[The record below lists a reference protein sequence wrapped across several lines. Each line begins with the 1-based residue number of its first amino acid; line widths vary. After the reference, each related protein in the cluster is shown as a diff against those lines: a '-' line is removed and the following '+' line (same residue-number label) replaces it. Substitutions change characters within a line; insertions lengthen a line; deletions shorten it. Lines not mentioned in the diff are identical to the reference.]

1 MLSPCTPLS
10 RRNWQGDLNDVEMMY
25 KRALEQDP
33 NHVDTLNNY
42 GLLLH
47 KSKKDILAAEEMY
60 RCAAV
65 PRI

>member
-1 MLSPCTPLS
+1 M
-10 RRNWQGDLNDVEMMY
+10 EMMY